1 MPRLDAH
8 SVAGHFD
15 QLGWHYRIVDNNT
28 VLTGVRCLV
37 PCYDYRAALEVRT
50 TERWVYLR
58 VLLQRD
64 VLPARRVTVLR
75 FLSRWNQR
83 CHQARLL
90 LVDDCVVVQAE
101 IAAVQCHFGAF
112 RDALSAVCRY
122 SELVG
127 VEVSVLATNPAASEL
142 YEAVEAA
149 RENDYSPTAGRG
161 LTAEELDFDFD
172 LVVNPTSSSA
182 AVPAPSTAAR

>member
-101 IAAVQCHFGAF
+101 IATVQCHFGAF

-127 VEVSVLATNPAASEL
+127 VEVSVLATNPAAGEL

-161 LTAEELDFDFD
+161 LTAEEMDFDFD
-172 LVVNPTSSSA
+172 LVVNPSSSA